1 MSALLCVSGNVV
13 GLWLGCGCDGDGKD
27 PTNADEAKVSQNL
40 HGSSSPTSPRAQ
52 EYSKEMS
59 DV

>member
-40 HGSSSPTSPRAQ
+40 HGSSSPTSPRVQ

-59 DV
+59 GV